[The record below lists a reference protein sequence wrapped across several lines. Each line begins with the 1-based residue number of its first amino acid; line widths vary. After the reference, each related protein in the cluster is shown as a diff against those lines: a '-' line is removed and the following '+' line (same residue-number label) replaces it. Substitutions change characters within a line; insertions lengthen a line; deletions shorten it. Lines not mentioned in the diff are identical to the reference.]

1 MHNFKKARNI
11 YIYVCVYIAIYM
23 ETYAEEKKCAPGKR
37 NEIKTTKTKNNSD
50 TSYSEDYRGTW
61 RLRMFRR
68 QKKKKEETFRK
79 AKKSGKITHKK
90 KETCEKT
97 NAVQCYK
104 KYWESLCKQRRIK

>member
-1 MHNFKKARNI
+1 MRI
-11 YIYVCVYIAIYM
+11 YGYVYGDIVGG
-23 ETYAEEKKCAPGKR
+23 KKCAPGKR

-68 QKKKKEETFRK
+68 NKKKKDETFRK

-90 KETCEKT
+90 KETCETT